1 MSTQGNATVASSG
14 AAIPT
19 VIECN
24 PTGTSPPAGVR
35 LSYFGEKSV
44 AEVTACLAQ
53 GSQPMLVGC
62 TADTIDMVVKCP
74 LHGHRASMPVRVADS
89 SGRMTVGYFCK
100 HFSTAFIAMMRQCV
114 YCAQVPVTETFL
126 ICLEYVGGT
135 TVEVVMDC
143 PRVRTAMRARAAAM
157 AAMQPRRA
165 APRQI

>member
-1 MSTQGNATVASSG
+1 MASSG

-62 TADTIDMVVKCP
+62 TADTIDMVVKVSSYCCQAMCSHLLTPHFFGLHSALSMDIVRRCP
-74 LHGHRASMPVRVADS
+74 YA
-89 SGRMTVGYFCK
+89 
-100 HFSTAFIAMMRQCV
+100 
-114 YCAQVPVTETFL
+114 
-126 ICLEYVGGT
+126 
-135 TVEVVMDC
+135 
-143 PRVRTAMRARAAAM
+143 
-157 AAMQPRRA
+157 
-165 APRQI
+165 